1 MRSPTV
7 EDRQAKLSD
16 YDVKTGDFQLAR
28 ARDVLK
34 YGSVAA
40 TPKLAKPV
48 AKMAE
53 VVAKAQAKVDATV
66 KPKVPETKSDLA

>member
-1 MRSPTV
+1 
-7 EDRQAKLSD
+7 
-16 YDVKTGDFQLAR
+16 
-28 ARDVLK
+28 
-34 YGSVAA
+34 VAA

-66 KPKVPETKSDLA
+66 KPKVPETK